1 MGHLTTK
8 YKACI
13 YVGFN
18 AYMKKFY
25 IKSMILV
32 ENLLF
37 ELSLFMKLHTFIKK
51 SFFGKNRDPCDS
63 VKIVES
69 IL

>member
-1 MGHLTTK
+1 
-8 YKACI
+8 
-13 YVGFN
+13 
-18 AYMKKFY
+18 MKKFY